1 MEMLTLIVA
10 LSTIMWYIIDRF
22 KELWGSLKYGKY
34 ITIGISAIFAFSLCF
49 GFGLDIIFALGLV
62 GGVSVIGTILTAL
75 CLMGGSSAISEII
88 SRVKNGKTES
98 TEKVEENANKD
109 DSLGWWKGAVNN
121 RALKFDFLNKK
132 VYTINSK

>member
-34 ITIGISAIFAFSLCF
+34 ITIGVSAIFAFSLCF

-62 GGVSVIGTILTAL
+62 GGVSVIGIILTAL

-88 SRVKNGKTES
+88 SRVKNGKTE
-98 TEKVEENANKD
+98 TTVEVETTNED
-109 DSLGWWKGAVNN
+109 DSLG
-121 RALKFDFLNKK
+121 
-132 VYTINSK
+132 